1 MMTLEASDMALLRSL
16 SGSDLVLE
24 VANMSTKYGIPEAT
38 IMAMLPPQQ
47 NSDHLQFADYDPSPQ
62 ATPNAPVVDTNYKDY
77 TTPSQVMDKSN
88 FRFEY
93 DPTPG
98 VSQRRQNIDQAILCP
113 SCGVALGIPAIRPI
127 KVTCPQCMQETT
139 FNS

>member
-16 SGSDLVLE
+16 SGYELSLE
-24 VANMSTKYGIPEAT
+24 IAKMSTKYGIPENN
-38 IMAMLPPQQ
+38 IMAMLSIKDSPGYSPTG
-47 NSDHLQFADYDPSPQ
+47 DYDPSPQ
-62 ATPNAPVVDTNYKDY
+62 AISNAPVVDNNYKDY
-77 TTPSQVMDKSN
+77 TSSAQTIDKSR

-98 VSQRRQNIDQAILCP
+98 VSQRRQNVDQAIMCP
-113 SCGVALGIPAIRPI
+113 GCGVTLGIPAVRPI

-139 FNS
+139 FSS

>member
-1 MMTLEASDMALLRSL
+1 MTLEASDMTLLRSL
-16 SGSDLVLE
+16 SGSDLALE
-24 VANMSTKYGIPEAT
+24 VANMSSKYGIPEAT
-38 IMAMLPPQQ
+38 IMAMLPSQK
-47 NSDHLQFADYDPSPQ
+47 NSQYLQFGDYDPSPQ
-62 ATPNAPVVDTNYKDY
+62 ATPNVPVIDTNYKDN